1 MRRDLSCSKND
12 ASMLQDDNTLSFSGY
27 SRYHNFAKRPLCI
40 CVFNVRNIS
49 VFNFR
54 NIRSSSKFI
63 SLTNFHTY
71 FLRHPMDHRKTLR
84 FRV

>member
-40 CVFNVRNIS
+40 CECLIS
-49 VFNFR
+49 E
-54 NIRSSSKFI
+54 I
-63 SLTNFHTY
+63 LG
-71 FLRHPMDHRKTLR
+71 HPLNLLA
-84 FRV
+84 